1 MDGLAP
7 REGDRGG
14 CRYRRCMRW
23 EDLFADLEGQA
34 QAFEKAEV
42 DAEVA
47 DRIRSELAQLA
58 LLNRLR
64 AQLEHQIVLSVT
76 GVGSLHGRLTQV
88 GADWLLLS
96 APDEVVIPVSAIAA
110 VSDLP
115 FATVSAEGVGHVSAR
130 IPMTAALRAIAID
143 RCAVTVQLRG
153 GDSLKGTPDRV
164 GADFVDLAIHERD
177 EAPRRSTVRRRMTVA
192 FGAIGAVRRSQPKW
206 T

>member
-1 MDGLAP
+1 
-7 REGDRGG
+7 
-14 CRYRRCMRW
+14 MRW

-76 GVGSLHGRLTQV
+76 GVGSLHGRLIQV

-115 FATVSAEGVGHVSAR
+115 FAAVSAEGVGHVSAK

-153 GDSLKGTPDRV
+153 GAILNGTPDRV